1 MKKISGGVCAPAGFR
16 ANGVHCGIRKNKT
29 KRDLS
34 LIVSEKRASAAC
46 VYTTNLV
53 KGAPIIV
60 TKSHVADGYAQAIV
74 CNSGNANTCNADGV
88 EIAEAMCALVEKNT
102 GIAAS
107 DVVVAST
114 GVIGQPLSVEPMAEG
129 MPALAA
135 GLSEENG
142 NLAAQ
147 GIMTTDTVAK
157 EIAFSFDLGGAEC
170 HIGAIGKGVGMINP
184 NMATMLI
191 FVTTDAAISPAMLQ
205 KALSADVK
213 DTFNMVSVDGDTS
226 TNDMVCVLANGLAGN
241 PEITET
247 GKDFNAF
254 RRALNKVTTYLCR
267 CIAKDGEGAT
277 KLLECKV
284 TGAKTKNAAKLVAKS
299 VIKSSLF
306 KAAMFGADANWGRVL
321 CAVGYSGAD
330 VDVSKVDV
338 SFKSRCGRIDVCK
351 NGSGIEFSEEEAKK
365 VLGADEIQILIELN
379 DKSGKATAWGCDLTY
394 DYVKINGDYRT

>member
-34 LIVSEKRASAAC
+34 LIVSDVKASAAC

-53 KGAPIIV
+53 KGAPILV
-60 TKSHVADGYAQAIV
+60 TKEHVADGYAQAIV

-88 EIAEAMCALVEKNT
+88 EIAEKMCKLVEQNT
-102 GIAAS
+102 GISAN
-107 DVVVAST
+107 DVVIAST
-114 GVIGQPLSVEPMAEG
+114 GVIGQPLSLEPIAEG
-129 MPALAA
+129 MPALAK
-135 GLSEENG
+135 GLSPLNS

-157 EIAFSFDLGGAEC
+157 EIAYTFELGGAEC

-191 FVTTDAAISPAMLQ
+191 FVTCDAAISPAMLQ

-213 DTFNMVSVDGDTS
+213 ESFNMVSVDGDTS
-226 TNDMVCVLANGLAGN
+226 TNDMVCLLANGLAGN
-241 PEITET
+241 PEIKEP

-284 TGAKTKNAAKLVAKS
+284 TGAKTKNAAKLAAKS
-299 VIKSSLF
+299 VVKSSLF

-321 CAVGYSGAD
+321 CAIGYSGAD
-330 VDVSKVDV
+330 VDVTKVDV
-338 SFKSRCGRIDVCK
+338 SFKSRAGVIEVCK
-351 NGSGIEFSEEEAKK
+351 NGSGIEFSEEQAKK
-365 VLGADEIQILIELN
+365 VLSEDEIQILIELN
-379 DKSGKATAWGCDLTY
+379 DKKGKATAWGCDLTY
-394 DYVKINGDYRT
+394 EYVKINGDYRT

>member
-284 TGAKTKNAAKLVAKS
+284 TGAKTKNAAKLVVKS